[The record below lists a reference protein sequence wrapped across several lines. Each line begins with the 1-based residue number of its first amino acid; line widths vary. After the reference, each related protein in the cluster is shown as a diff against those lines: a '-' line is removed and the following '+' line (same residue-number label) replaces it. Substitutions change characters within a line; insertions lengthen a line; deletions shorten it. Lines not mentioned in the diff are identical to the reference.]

1 MDIYINGKKHTTYW
15 DEPQLKNNKVKIIS
29 LKIDVSFSG
38 ELEDII
44 IISKYRYHWLL
55 KDCKLLKNI
64 DIGDRFFDNKV
75 RETNLVISYDE
86 KYGSPNREDIDREIR
101 DWKLR
106 KLIS

>member
-1 MDIYINGKKHTTYW
+1 MDIYINDKKHTTYW
-15 DEPQLKNNKVKIIS
+15 DEPQLKNNKDKIIS
-29 LKIDVSFSG
+29 LKINESFSG

-55 KDCKLLKNI
+55 KGCKLLKNI
-64 DIGDRFFDNKV
+64 DIGDRFFDVKV
-75 RETNLVISYDE
+75 KSTNLVISYDE

-101 DWKLR
+101 DWNLR